1 MDYDTR
7 DILPDEY
14 RNREERPKRR
24 RDFDR
29 RANGKERKCQWRD
42 DSQTEPSSTA
52 RR

>member
-14 RNREERPKRR
+14 RNRVEHPKRR
-24 RDFDR
+24 REFDR
-29 RANGKERKCQWRD
+29 PANGRERNCQWRD
-42 DSQTEPSSTA
+42 DSQTAPCSTA

>member
-29 RANGKERKCQWRD
+29 NAKGKRNCQWRD
-42 DSQTEPSSTA
+42 DLQTAPRSTA

>member
-29 RANGKERKCQWRD
+29 PANGEERNA
-42 DSQTEPSSTA
+42 EP
-52 RR
+52 